1 MAGLN
6 LRGDTS
12 GSVEIVSPAVAGDNT
27 ITLPNDNGSANQFFK
42 NSTTAGII
50 THSSMIEDASGNI
63 GIGTDS
69 PDTLFHV
76 EGDNASIKLLD
87 NSPGGDNDYTLISH
101 TNGTTSIDSY
111 FNDGAGQ
118 TRFRQGSTEALR
130 IDTSGNVSI
139 GRTNPVASLH
149 VQNNDNS
156 PGGAIQTWTADT
168 GTNVRSSSLL
178 APEID
183 DPNEPFIFYTNNAWQ
198 FRVDSNDVLSI
209 TSASNGR
216 VGIGTDNPARL
227 LELAGSGGANNVE
240 LRLNATD
247 GGERQITFTGSGS
260 NTHTIKST
268 GTTDNS
274 LTFIQGSDE
283 RMRINS
289 NGDVGIGTDSPQ
301 QKLCVAGPGASAIID
316 IKRTNTNAT
325 GAFGAINFTAIDG
338 HSVASM
344 LASADGDDE
353 GAHLRFKTTTAAGEN
368 DPYGSNTTEALRITS
383 TQSVYM
389 GNYFDPI
396 NNLRDTQTTV
406 DRQAKVQIVGN
417 NGPGAGLA
425 LVSYND
431 GGSGY
436 YSPHL
441 WLAKSDTSTTGNNN
455 RVEDGEDLGSICFAG
470 SDGTRFLNAAAII
483 TEVDGGAGAN
493 DMPGRLEFHV
503 CANGASTLT
512 ERFRIQQS
520 GDLLGTDTTIGALS
534 DSRLKT
540 NISDFTYDLE
550 LFKQFQP
557 RTFDWI
563 NPELHD
569 NAVGQRGFIA
579 QEIESVDSTYV
590 FESKIKESSDDS
602 QLVGDDN
609 VAKSAKLGKNDAMY
623 ISVIQQ
629 LISKIETLETKV
641 AALEGN

>member
-42 NSTTAGII
+42 NSTTAGIV

-63 GIGTDS
+63 GIGTDNPS
-69 PDTLFHV
+69 TKLHV
-76 EGDNASIKLLD
+76 EGSVNNLFHINSTDEFASISMADTNGSVRMQTSSGQLRFFT
-87 NSPGGDNDYTLISH
+87 GGDAGTLAV
-101 TNGTTSIDSY
+101 
-111 FNDGAGQ
+111 GAP
-118 TRFRQGSTEALR
+118 ER
-130 IDTSGNVSI
+130 IRI
-139 GRTNPVASLH
+139 
-149 VQNNDNS
+149 
-156 PGGAIQTWTADT
+156 TAD
-168 GTNVRSSSLL
+168 GL
-178 APEID
+178 
-183 DPNEPFIFYTNNAWQ
+183 
-198 FRVDSNDVLSI
+198 
-209 TSASNGR
+209 
-216 VGIGTDNPARL
+216 VGIATDNPSSDL
-227 LELAGSGGANNVE
+227 HVFGS
-240 LRLNATD
+240 TD
-247 GGERQITFTGSGS
+247 
-260 NTHTIKST
+260 
-268 GTTDNS
+268 
-274 LTFIQGSDE
+274 
-283 RMRINS
+283 
-289 NGDVGIGTDSPQ
+289 
-301 QKLCVAGPGASAIID
+301 ASAIID
-316 IKRTNTNAT
+316 AAAGDGLLTLRNAGNGNYSGIDFTRERSTGTNVTGGSIWMPSITANNEAT
-325 GAFGAINFTAIDG
+325 LFIQTQT
-338 HSVASM
+338 
-344 LASADGDDE
+344 ASAGAGVSDTLGANNGVRLKLSSHPNGVSGDSSFNVEVGD
-353 GAHLRFKTTTAAGEN
+353 AQ
-368 DPYGSNTTEALRITS
+368 ALRIDVN
-383 TQSVYM
+383 QRVYM
-389 GNYFDPI
+389 GEYFEI
-396 NNLRDTQTTV
+396 ISNLRDAQTTT
-406 DRQAKVQIVGN
+406 DRSAKVQIVGN

-436 YSPHL
+436 YSPHI
-441 WLAKSDTSTTGNNN
+441 WLAKSDTSTLGNNN
-455 RVEDGEDLGSICFAG
+455 RVEDGDDLGSICFAG
-470 SDGTRFLNAAAII
+470 SDGQRFLNAAAII
-483 TEVDGGAGAN
+483 TEVDGGAGVN

-503 CANGASTLT
+503 SANGASTLT
-512 ERFRIQQS
+512 ERFRIQNN
-520 GDLLGTDTTIGALS
+520 GNLLATDTTIGSLS

-579 QEIESVDSTYV
+579 QEIESVDTTYV